1 MSGLWLASRWARRLS
16 VTWPTRPL
24 SARRQLCADDRQAPP
39 PAPSIRP
46 GAPRSTLAS
55 RNRAASVPCRVP
67 AGLARQSFPAHLLP
81 DAAPL
86 AGGAVPGPPGHGSA
100 AARMEAP
107 AGASSAIRAYAVDL
121 IALTWLIESP
131 VRHITGHSVLG
142 VARSLTSGSI
152 DRLGSRF
159 RGVSP
164 TGVEALLL
172 LCGDSLLRM
181 GWLGGPENGER
192 LFGGSGP
199 LDEISAG
206 WLEEPGADHP
216 VQQGDQRFP
225 EPVDIEQSDRL
236 AVQS

>member
-1 MSGLWLASRWARRLS
+1 MCWNAPAAVAAVSDAAGLGLEDGGDVICGVDL
-16 VTWPTRPL
+16 
-24 SARRQLCADDRQAPP
+24 
-39 PAPSIRP
+39 
-46 GAPRSTLAS
+46 
-55 RNRAASVPCRVP
+55 P
-67 AGLARQSFPAHLLP
+67 AGEVRHPVVS
-81 DAAPL
+81 
-86 AGGAVPGPPGHGSA
+86 G
-100 AARMEAP
+100 M
-107 AGASSAIRAYAVDL
+107 ASSAIRAYAVDL

-152 DRLGSRF
+152 NRLGSRF

-192 LFGGSGP
+192 FFGGSGP

-225 EPVDIEQSDRL
+225 EPVDIEQSDPL